1 MPFFTIGCGSDIDG
15 PVRPKESDKFLKND
29 NHPLLREEG
38 EKNIIAG
45 ANRRVKTEKRK
56 RKKSQIVP
64 PQEFEEIKW
73 GKEIVGGKDFASSD
87 PIIQSG

>member
-1 MPFFTIGCGSDIDG
+1 MITTPFF
-15 PVRPKESDKFLKND
+15 VRK
-29 NHPLLREEG
+29 G

-45 ANRRVKTEKRK
+45 ANRKGEDREKK
-56 RKKSQIVP
+56 EKKSQIVP